1 MITSLLQ
8 YNYETCTIQTGKYAS
23 LWHGM
28 SYCSKKKSKRD
39 KGKNLY
45 VLYPSHGS
53 FGPKMRERKCCKEN
67 INDNWWSAAG
77 TEVISHQSY
86 I

>member
-1 MITSLLQ
+1 MDENILNWLLAYYNVITKHVQ
-8 YNYETCTIQTGKYAS
+8 YEQEKYAS

-39 KGKNLY
+39 KGKNIY

-53 FGPKMRERKCCKEN
+53 FGPKNEGEKMFSGK
-67 INDNWWSAAG
+67 
-77 TEVISHQSY
+77 Y
-86 I
+86 